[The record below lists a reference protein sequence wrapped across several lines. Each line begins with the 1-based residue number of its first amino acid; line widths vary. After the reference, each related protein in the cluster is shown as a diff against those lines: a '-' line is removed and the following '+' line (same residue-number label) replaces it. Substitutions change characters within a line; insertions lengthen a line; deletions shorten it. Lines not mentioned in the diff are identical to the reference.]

1 MDALKKADEAKL
13 ITSEEPTS
21 PTNWEDQLL
30 PEFKQKLATIEQNT
44 ENFILDEVVNNE
56 NSSPVDWD
64 AQFLPDF
71 TVDKELPI
79 KEEQPEIIPEITPVP
94 EEPPVITTKPVTQSA
109 DTITAPQFTVKP
121 VYSDSV
127 NLNFV
132 AEQVNTETS
141 TESETVYPEDAQAI
155 LAAHSYKTSTR
166 TYGLLVLLG
175 MILVGFGVGYY
186 YLDQL
191 VTDSSAVVAIQR
203 RPLLTPPPEQITTQ
217 NATQINQIE
226 TAKINQTIENKEPAA
241 EELMVSIAPV
251 VKAKAQPLEKKTEK
265 SPVVKPKK
273 LPTPPK
279 KTPPVKKVVAE
290 EYARIQNTPG
300 IHTLQKNVSSPRLNQ
315 NVMQAYT
322 AFQSGDDTSAKKIYQ
337 AVLQQDQNNRD
348 ALLGL
353 AAIAIRQD
361 QPQQAEQYYKRI
373 LKQYPQDTNAQLG
386 LISVLGNK
394 APEYTESQLKQ
405 FIDKNPKFAY
415 GYFNLGNYYASL
427 NQWEKAQQAYFEAY
441 QYDEQQINYAY
452 NLAISLDQLNQ
463 YVAASLYYQRALQL
477 SARTPHHELDIH
489 AIQQRLQTLTQS
501 TTSSALTALSAKSLA
516 QD

>member
-13 ITSEEPTS
+13 ITSEEPIS

-30 PEFKQKLATIEQNT
+30 PEFKQKLATEQNT
-44 ENFILDEVVNNE
+44 ENSIQNEVVNNE
-56 NSSPVDWD
+56 NSPPIDWD

-71 TVDKELPI
+71 AVDKVLPI
-79 KEEQPEIIPEITPVP
+79 EEERSEIVP
-94 EEPPVITTKPVTQSA
+94 EVNSIPNKLQVITTKPVTQLA

-121 VYSDSV
+121 TYSDSV

-132 AEQVNTETS
+132 EEQVNTETS
-141 TESETVYPEDAQAI
+141 IESESVYPEDAQAI
-155 LAAHSYKTSTR
+155 LAAHSYKTPTR
-166 TYGLLVLLG
+166 TYGLLGLLG
-175 MILVGFGVGYY
+175 VILIGFGAGYY

-191 VTDSSAVVAIQR
+191 VTSSSAVVAIQR
-203 RPLLTPPPEQITTQ
+203 RPLLTPPPEQITTL
-217 NATQINQIE
+217 NATQINQTE
-226 TAKINQTIENKEPAA
+226 AVKINQSIEDKEQI
-241 EELMVSIAPV
+241 VKKSIASIIPV
-251 VKAKAQPLEKKTEK
+251 TKAEAQPLKKKTEK
-265 SPVVKPKK
+265 SPVAKPKK
-273 LPTPPK
+273 LPAPPK
-279 KTPPVKKVVAE
+279 KTPPPAKKVAAE
-290 EYARIQNTPG
+290 EYARVQNTPG
-300 IHTLQKNVSSPRLNQ
+300 IHTLQKNAPSPQLNQ
-315 NVMQAYT
+315 HVMQAYT

-337 AVLQQDQNNRD
+337 TVLQQDQNNRD

-361 QPQQAEQYYKRI
+361 QPQKAEQYYKQI

-405 FIDKNPKFAY
+405 FLDKNPKFAY
-415 GYFNLGNYYASL
+415 GYFNLGNYYANL

-463 YVAASLYYQRALQL
+463 YAMASVYYQRTLQL

-489 AIQQRLQTLTQS
+489 AIQQRLQTLLQS
-501 TTSSALTALSAKSLA
+501 STSSALTALSTKSLA